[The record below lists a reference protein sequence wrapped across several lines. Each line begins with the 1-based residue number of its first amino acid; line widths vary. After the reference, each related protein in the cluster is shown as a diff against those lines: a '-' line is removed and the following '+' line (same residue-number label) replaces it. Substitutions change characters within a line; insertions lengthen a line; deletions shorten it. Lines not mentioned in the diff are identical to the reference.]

1 MNQIGTRVLR
11 FIVMPI
17 LVVAAYYAIIGLA
30 VQIGYSLYDDNYMA
44 HEGFIYF
51 IEGIIGLVLIS
62 CWILF
67 KKRFVFS
74 TPKFGV
80 GKQEDYVYAVIMTLA
95 MLGIATLYF
104 FLVERLEVQAV
115 QDSLDDYHEMIEIA
129 ENSKIDI
136 YLNLIASCI
145 FIPILEELLFRG
157 LVMNGMLECANP
169 VISIIMSGVFFGLM
183 HLQAIQVGYA
193 ILAGIMLGTIYYLTS
208 NILMSIL
215 SHMLFNFLGVGIYML
230 FNVSDHTSYILMIIE
245 FASIAIAAVLTVFMA
260 FKHKDRFPKEEKTGD
275 INKMLPGRHT

>member
-51 IEGIIGLVLIS
+51 IEGIIGLILIS

-74 TPKFGV
+74 TPKFGI
-80 GKQEDYVYAVIMTLA
+80 GKQEDYVYAVMMTLA

-193 ILAGIMLGTIYYLTS
+193 ILAGIMLGTIYYLTN

-230 FNVSDHTSYILMIIE
+230 FTISDHTSYILMIIE
-245 FASIAIAAVLTVFMA
+245 FASIAIAAVLTVIMA
-260 FKHKDRFPKEEKTGD
+260 LKHKERFPKEEKTGD

>member
-104 FLVERLEVQAV
+104 FLVER